1 MLTVFWLCYNL
12 KVKCLTDYQY
22 NPVLSLSGACV
33 SYPPP
38 IETIAMQTTV
48 RKKDKKTIEVFNPKE
63 QSWIVKPVINGDFF
77 SGGDLFT
84 LPPKSTK
91 AYEITY
97 HPLVMT
103 DKLKHLVGK
112 VIL

>member
-1 MLTVFWLCYNL
+1 MLT
-12 KVKCLTDYQY
+12 
-22 NPVLSLSGACV
+22 LSGACV

-48 RKKDKKTIEVFNPKE
+48 RKKDQKTIEVFNPKE

-77 SGGDLFT
+77 SGADLIT

-91 AYEITY
+91 SYDIIY

-103 DKLKHLVGK
+103 DKMKHSVSK
-112 VIL
+112 VILS